1 MQLILPPGTRVTAV
15 AEVCIAETGA
25 TLPAGAVGV
34 IVRAPADAT
43 HAYRVRFPDGAEA
56 SLRRSELRILKRV
69 RESGVGEASADI
81 DWNRFVIYRCI
92 VGSRAFGLD
101 TDGSD
106 VPLEQIA
113 GLRRGDA
120 TVERMS
126 AGPPELDLVTHDA
139 EKFFRLLLKPNGYV
153 LEQLHSPLVLA
164 TSPEHDELREIARG
178 CVTRLHVR
186 HYAGFAENQWRL
198 FEKDEQPRVKPLLYV
213 FRVLLT
219 GIHLLRT
226 GEVEANLVRLN
237 GAARLSFIDELIA
250 RKTNGSERERLTCAD
265 VALYRVE
272 YERLFAALLE
282 AGETSPLPEAP
293 SAHEAL
299 NDLLLRLRRVR

>member
-1 MQLILPPGTRVTAV
+1 MIDVPESVRAAV
-15 AEVCIAETGA
+15 AAHPYPLVFATISGA
-25 TLPAGAVGV
+25 HLYG
-34 IVRAPADAT
+34 
-43 HAYRVRFPDGAEA
+43 F
-56 SLRRSELRILKRV
+56 
-69 RESGVGEASADI
+69 ASAD
-81 DWNRFVIYRCI
+81 
-92 VGSRAFGLD
+92 
-101 TDGSD
+101 SD
-106 VPLEQIA
+106 FDIRGIHLLPLEQIA
-113 GLRRGDA
+113 GLRRGDDA

-198 FEKDEQPRVKPLLYV
+198 FEKDDPPRVKPLLYV

-226 GEVEANLVRLN
+226 GEVEANLARLN
-237 GAARLSFIDELIA
+237 DAARLSFIDELIA
-250 RKTNGSERERLTCAD
+250 RKTNGSERERLTRAD
-265 VALYRVE
+265 VALYRAE

-282 AGETSPLPEAP
+282 AGEASPLPEAP